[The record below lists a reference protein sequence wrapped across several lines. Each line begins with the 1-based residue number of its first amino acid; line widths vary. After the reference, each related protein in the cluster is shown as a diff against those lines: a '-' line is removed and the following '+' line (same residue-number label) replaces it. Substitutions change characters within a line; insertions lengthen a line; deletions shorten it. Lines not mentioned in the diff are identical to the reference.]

1 MSGSG
6 GSRGDWPSESST
18 GQGGGSSSD
27 PCLKTRRGP
36 INSPQASV
44 LAPMSV
50 GSILGVDVQTGGP
63 APVLVVKDAAATL
76 TGSLTFVGYLELIT
90 CIRSPTGR
98 ATVREKVSKGM

>member
-76 TGSLTFVGYLELIT
+76 ARSEERRVGKE
-90 CIRSPTGR
+90 CVSPVRSRWSPYH
-98 ATVREKVSKGM
+98 